1 MENGREDQPDE
12 REGRSTT
19 QSEAREAERPG
30 MDAGASDGA
39 GAGAALDI
47 NPGAGVMAE
56 IDPFQVARLRGLG
69 IIPQNDRPPFD
80 IIGDV
85 HGCIE
90 ELRELLDKLGY
101 ARVSGEGSEA
111 YAHPQGRRLVFV
123 GDLEDRGPASMA
135 VLRLVIATRD
145 AGHALLVIG
154 NHDNK
159 FLRWLRGRNVRIGHG
174 LEKTIEQLD
183 AVPQPRR
190 AALRDQIEA
199 LYATA
204 PGYLLLDGGRLVVTH
219 GAILDSMIGEW
230 NERIASFCLYADV
243 IGRAA
248 DGRPIRRD
256 WGAARDLAAAGGDR
270 APYIVYGHNP
280 VPELSWV
287 NRTLDL
293 DTGAV
298 YGGHLSALRY
308 PELETVQVAAR
319 RAYSTHKHV

>member
-1 MENGREDQPDE
+1 MGRRDE
-12 REGRSTT
+12 QEGRSTT
-19 QSEAREAERPG
+19 RNLAERADPRG
-30 MDAGASDGA
+30 VAGGDGA
-39 GAGAALDI
+39 ESGGAAMGI
-47 NPGAGVMAE
+47 NPGAGAMAE
-56 IDPFQVARLRGLG
+56 IDPFQVARLRQLG
-69 IIPQNDRPPFD
+69 IIPHDDRPPFD

-90 ELRELLDKLGY
+90 ELRELLGRLGY
-101 ARVSGEGSEA
+101 ARSMGGEVDA
-111 YAHPQGRRLVFV
+111 FAHPEGRRLVFV
-123 GDLEDRGPASMA
+123 GDLEDRGPASMD

-145 AGHALLVIG
+145 AGHALIVLG

-159 FLRWLRGRNVRIGHG
+159 FLRWLRGRNVRVGHG
-174 LEKTIEQLD
+174 LERTIAQLE

-190 AALRDQIEA
+190 AALRGQIEA
-199 LYATA
+199 LYTTA

-219 GAILDSMIGEW
+219 GAILDAMIGDW

-243 IGRAA
+243 VGRTVE
-248 DGRPIRRD
+248 GRPIRRD
-256 WGAARDLAAAGGDR
+256 WGAARDLAAAGGEQ

-280 VPELSWV
+280 AAELAWV

>member
-1 MENGREDQPDE
+1 MDTGRHDQPAE

-19 QSEAREAERPG
+19 KSEAREAEHSS
-30 MDAGASDGA
+30 MVAGVHDGA
-39 GAGAALDI
+39 GAGAALGD

-56 IDPFQVARLRGLG
+56 IDSFQVARLRGLG
-69 IIPQNDRPPFD
+69 IIPPDDRPPFD

-90 ELRELLDKLGY
+90 ELRKLLDKLGY
-101 ARVSGEGSEA
+101 VREVDGGEA

-159 FLRWLRGRNVRIGHG
+159 FLRWLRGHNVRIGHG
-174 LEKTIEQLD
+174 LEKTIQQLEE
-183 AVPQPRR
+183 VPQPRR

-204 PGYLLLDGGRLVVTH
+204 PGYLLLDGGRLLVTH

-230 NERIASFCLYADV
+230 NERIASYCLYADV
-243 IGRAA
+243 VGRTSS
-248 DGRPIRRD
+248 GRPIRRD
-256 WGAARDLAAAGGDR
+256 WGAARDLAAVGGDQ

-280 VPELSWV
+280 VSELAWV
-287 NRTLDL
+287 NRTMDL

-308 PELETVQVAAR
+308 PELDTVQVAAA

>member
-1 MENGREDQPDE
+1 MDTGRPDQPDE

-19 QSEAREAERPG
+19 KSETREAEQPG
-30 MDAGASDGA
+30 TLAGADDGVGA
-39 GAGAALDI
+39 GTVELGI

-69 IIPQNDRPPFD
+69 IIPQDDRPPFD

-90 ELRELLDKLGY
+90 ELRELLGKLGY
-101 ARVSGEGSEA
+101 ARETDGSEA
-111 YAHPQGRRLVFV
+111 YAHPQGRRLIFV

-174 LEKTIEQLD
+174 LEKTIQQLD
-183 AVPQPRR
+183 EVPQPRR

-243 IGRAA
+243 IGRTSS
-248 DGRPIRRD
+248 GRPIRRD
-256 WGAARDLAAAGGDR
+256 WGAARNLAAAGGER
-270 APYIVYGHNP
+270 AP
-280 VPELSWV
+280 
-287 NRTLDL
+287 
-293 DTGAV
+293 
-298 YGGHLSALRY
+298 
-308 PELETVQVAAR
+308 
-319 RAYSTHKHV
+319 